1 MKNKG
6 LKNVKISNVDNFTT
20 DTGMKLRRV
29 IGKPLRKV
37 LKMAAGKKVVIDRY
51 PKLEKDEQYIFASTH
66 YFNED
71 IIAGMAAI
79 DRSAY
84 ALIGTTD
91 QVDNN
96 PLMYAAWLYGLI
108 YVDRNDPESR
118 KQSVLKMEKV
128 LNNGSSVIMFPE
140 GGWNNT
146 ENLLCQRLFA
156 GPYVLSQLT
165 GKKVVALSTF
175 SDPESDTIH
184 IMASD
189 PIDMTNMSKEEALE
203 LLRDTMATMMFEQ
216 IEKYST
222 PYERSKYYEDIH
234 MQHMESRRK
243 EYLKEKWTRDVW
255 DEELTVYKPK
265 HITTAEEV
273 RASLDN
279 VHIDE
284 KNAYIFAPILA
295 RREEDKKYDFKR
307 YMKKNWNKK

>member
-203 LLRDTMATMMFEQ
+203 LLRDTMATMMYEE

-295 RREEDKKYDFKR
+295 RREEDKKYDFKK

>member
-51 PKLEKDEQYIFASTH
+51 PKLEKDKQYIFASTH

-175 SDPESDTIH
+175 LDPESDTIH

-216 IEKYST
+216 IEKYSI

-234 MQHMESRRK
+234 LSHMESRRK
-243 EYLKEKWTRDVW
+243 EYLKEKWSRDVW

-265 HITTAEEV
+265 DITTAEEV

-284 KNAYIFAPILA
+284 KNAFIFAPILA

>member
-216 IEKYST
+216 IEKYSI

>member
-51 PKLEKDEQYIFASTH
+51 PKLEKDEQYIFTSTH

-184 IMASD
+184 VMASD
-189 PIDMTNMSKEEALE
+189 PIDMTNMEKEEALE
-203 LLRDTMATMMFEQ
+203 LLRDTMATMMYEE

-279 VHIDE
+279 VHVD
-284 KNAYIFAPILA
+284 KDNAYILAPILA
-295 RREEDKKYDFKR
+295 RREEDKKYDFKQ
-307 YMKKNWNKK
+307 YMKKNWNK

>member
-203 LLRDTMATMMFEQ
+203 LLRDTMATMMYEE

-284 KNAYIFAPILA
+284 KNAFIFAPILA

>member
-29 IGKPLRKV
+29 IGKPLRKI

-184 IMASD
+184 VMASD

-203 LLRDTMATMMFEQ
+203 LLRDTMATMMYEE

>member
-203 LLRDTMATMMFEQ
+203 LLRDTMATMMYEE

-243 EYLKEKWTRDVW
+243 EYLKEKWSRDVW

-265 HITTAEEV
+265 DITTAEEV

-284 KNAYIFAPILA
+284 KNAFIFAPILA

>member
-203 LLRDTMATMMFEQ
+203 LLRDTMATMMYEE

-234 MQHMESRRK
+234 LSHMESRRK
-243 EYLKEKWTRDVW
+243 EYLKEKWSRDVW

-265 HITTAEEV
+265 DITTAEEV

>member
-79 DRSAY
+79 DISAY

-203 LLRDTMATMMFEQ
+203 LLRDTMATMMYEE

-284 KNAYIFAPILA
+284 KNAFIFAPILA

-307 YMKKNWNKK
+307 YMKKNWNK

>member
-118 KQSVLKMEKV
+118 KQSVLKMAKV

-216 IEKYST
+216 IEKYSI

-234 MQHMESRRK
+234 VQHMESRRK

>member
-203 LLRDTMATMMFEQ
+203 LLRDTMATMMYEQ
-216 IEKYST
+216 IEKYSI

-234 MQHMESRRK
+234 LSHMESRRK
-243 EYLKEKWTRDVW
+243 EYLKEKWSRDVW

-265 HITTAEEV
+265 DITTAEEV

>member
-203 LLRDTMATMMFEQ
+203 LLRDTMATMMYEE

-243 EYLKEKWTRDVW
+243 EYL
-255 DEELTVYKPK
+255 
-265 HITTAEEV
+265 
-273 RASLDN
+273 
-279 VHIDE
+279 
-284 KNAYIFAPILA
+284 
-295 RREEDKKYDFKR
+295 
-307 YMKKNWNKK
+307 

>member
-203 LLRDTMATMMFEQ
+203 LLRDTMATMMYEE

-265 HITTAEEV
+265 DITTAEEV

>member
-29 IGKPLRKV
+29 IGKPLRKA

-51 PKLEKDEQYIFASTH
+51 PKLDKDEQYIFASTH

-146 ENLLCQRLFA
+146 ENLLCQKLFA
-156 GPYVLSQLT
+156 GPYILSQLT

-189 PIDMTNMSKEEALE
+189 PIDMTNMEKEEALE
-203 LLRDTMATMMFEQ
+203 LLRDTMASMMFEQ
-216 IEKYST
+216 IEKYSI

-234 MQHMESRRK
+234 MQHMERRRQ

-273 RASLDN
+273 RTSLDN
-279 VHIDE
+279 VHVD
-284 KNAYIFAPILA
+284 KDNAYILAPILA
-295 RREEDKKYDFKR
+295 RREEDKKYDFKQ

>member
-1 MKNKG
+1 MKNRG

-203 LLRDTMATMMFEQ
+203 LLRDTMATMMYEE

-279 VHIDE
+279 VHIDK
-284 KNAYIFAPILA
+284 KNAFIFAPILA

>member
-216 IEKYST
+216 IEKYSI

-279 VHIDE
+279 VYVD
-284 KNAYIFAPILA
+284 KDNAYILAPILA

>member
-203 LLRDTMATMMFEQ
+203 LLRDTMATMMYEE

-284 KNAYIFAPILA
+284 KNAFIFAPIIA

>member
-203 LLRDTMATMMFEQ
+203 LLRDTMATMMYEE

-279 VHIDE
+279 VYVD
-284 KNAYIFAPILA
+284 KDNAYILAPILA
-295 RREEDKKYDFKR
+295 RREEDKKYDFKQ
-307 YMKKNWNKK
+307 YMKKNWNK

>member
-118 KQSVLKMEKV
+118 KQSVLKMAKV
-128 LNNGSSVIMFPE
+128 LNNGSSVIMLNFCH
-140 GGWNNT
+140 
-146 ENLLCQRLFA
+146 L
-156 GPYVLSQLT
+156 
-165 GKKVVALSTF
+165 
-175 SDPESDTIH
+175 
-184 IMASD
+184 
-189 PIDMTNMSKEEALE
+189 
-203 LLRDTMATMMFEQ
+203 
-216 IEKYST
+216 
-222 PYERSKYYEDIH
+222 
-234 MQHMESRRK
+234 
-243 EYLKEKWTRDVW
+243 
-255 DEELTVYKPK
+255 
-265 HITTAEEV
+265 
-273 RASLDN
+273 
-279 VHIDE
+279 
-284 KNAYIFAPILA
+284 
-295 RREEDKKYDFKR
+295 
-307 YMKKNWNKK
+307 

>member
-51 PKLEKDEQYIFASTH
+51 PKLEKDEQYIFTSTH

-146 ENLLCQRLFA
+146 ENLLCQKLFA
-156 GPYVLSQLT
+156 GPYILSQLT

-184 IMASD
+184 VMASD
-189 PIDMTNMSKEEALE
+189 PIDMTNMEKEEALE
-203 LLRDTMATMMFEQ
+203 LLRDTMATMMYEE

-279 VHIDE
+279 VHVD
-284 KNAYIFAPILA
+284 KDNAYILAPILA
-295 RREEDKKYDFKR
+295 RREEDKKYDFKQ
-307 YMKKNWNKK
+307 YMKKNWNK

>member
-203 LLRDTMATMMFEQ
+203 LLRDTMATMMYEE

-284 KNAYIFAPILA
+284 KNAFIFAPILA

-307 YMKKNWNKK
+307 YMKKNWNK